1 MDQNTNNQLAKLIA
15 DQLKPFFA
23 RWLKLRDAAA
33 YSGIGKHR
41 LINLAELGEIRGFQ
55 DPDSGRHDWVFDRL
69 SIDQYRENQEK
80 QEKQIR
86 QKALEIMRR
95 K

>member
-1 MDQNTNNQLAKLIA
+1 MDQISNKQLAKIIA
-15 DQLKPFFA
+15 DQLKSFFA

-86 QKALEIMRR
+86 RKALEIMRR

>member
-1 MDQNTNNQLAKLIA
+1 MSQIKNNQLARIIA

>member
-23 RWLKLRDAAA
+23 RWFKLRDAAA

-41 LINLAELGEIRGFQ
+41 LIHLAELGKIRGFQ
-55 DPDSGRHDWVFDRL
+55 DPDSGRKDWIFDRE
-69 SIDQYRENQEK
+69 SIDIYRENQMNSLNN
-80 QEKQIR
+80 
-86 QKALEIMRR
+86 KALDIL
-95 K
+95 KSL